1 MAVKRGSKSKVVYF
15 SPKEWENVCA
25 KAEEANLRVGTYIR
39 VISAKG
45 EIKKVDMRA
54 VNELRLEVSRIG
66 NNINQIVHLANKT
79 QTVAK
84 KDVESLKAKMD
95 EIKSILNHWIKSLW
109 M

>member
-1 MAVKRGSKSKVVYF
+1 MPMKKGNREKKVYF
-15 SPKEWENVCA
+15 SPEEWEQVCK
-25 KAEEANLRVGTYIR
+25 KADEANLRIGTYIR
-39 VISAKG
+39 VISSKG